1 MPRGSSGA
9 LAALALAIACGREAR
24 EPPPT
29 QAAVAEA
36 QTHGPATAC
45 LAAAGALEAR
55 DAAVV
60 RAACAEQQARR
71 IPGLVVAI
79 AEHGR
84 VALRFA
90 HGVRC
95 SDRPGD
101 VTPTTAFRIGSLTKA
116 ITAAT
121 AFALA
126 EREPPVVDL
135 DAPLGAAALAEL
147 GIDRSLADATLRQ
160 LLDHRAGLTEH
171 PAHAGLRGRAAAEIL
186 AALVGPAMDPPGA
199 GFRYANGGYVLAGAW
214 LERRGGAPWSTLV
227 QREVLVPLH
236 MTGART
242 EPDPTGDVA
251 CGHLFVGDAPQA
263 FDIRADFERFA
274 FGLEATAPAGGLV
287 ATTDDLV
294 AFALALSETSTGA
307 PWAGRMRAAVLA
319 DAQPTGRRADERY
332 AAGLDVTL
340 AGDELV
346 LRHAGNTGD
355 FSAELAWVPSRG
367 AVAVVLGNAGVPL
380 AATMAAALTRIGVD
394 PRRGSPSPP

>member
-1 MPRGSSGA
+1 MRSLLG
-9 LAALALAIACGREAR
+9 LAIGIGCGRDAPPR

-29 QAAVAEA
+29 ATAAPDTRADA
-36 QTHGPATAC
+36 AAC
-45 LAAAGALEAR
+45 LAAAGPLAAP

-71 IPGLVVAI
+71 IPGVVVAV

-101 VTPTTAFRIGSLTKA
+101 VTGATAFRIGSLTKA

-126 EREPPVVDL
+126 EGPSPVVDL
-135 DAPLGAAALAEL
+135 DAPLGAAALGAL
-147 GIDRSLADATLRQ
+147 GLDASLADATLRA
-160 LLDHRAGLTEH
+160 LLDHRAGLAER
-171 PAHAGLRGRAAAEIL
+171 PAHAGLRGRDAPEVL
-186 AALVGPAMDPPGA
+186 AALVGPAIEPPGA

-227 QREVLVPLH
+227 RREVLAPLR
-236 MTGART
+236 MNGTRT
-242 EPDPTGDVA
+242 DPDPTGDVA
-251 CGHLFVGDAPQA
+251 CGHLTIDDAQAA
-263 FDIRADFERFA
+263 FDVRADFERFA

-287 ATTDDLV
+287 ATADDLI
-294 AFALALSETSTGA
+294 AFALALSETSIDA
-307 PWAGRMRAAVLA
+307 PPWASRMRDAVLA
-319 DAQPTGRRADERY
+319 DARPTGRRADERY
-332 AAGLDVTL
+332 AAGLDVTTS
-340 AGDELV
+340 GNELV

-355 FSAELAWVPSRG
+355 FFAELVWVPSRG
-367 AVAVVLGNAGVPL
+367 AVAVVLGNAGVPM

-394 PRRGSPSPP
+394 PRREPSTSP